1 MKPPQGSKT
10 GQDGHTENEPAAGRE
25 RWNASGWPS
34 VVSLFDTEPV
44 GEFRTSTEM
53 LMFDEVALLLGSA
66 TACRFDRT
74 TKHTSRDGLKALA
87 GSIWLE
93 GSAKGTA
100 SGEPFVVEAGQML
113 LVDMTQEVSVTM
125 TDSRVIQF
133 GVPRVRAEREI
144 GSVPRLHGWV
154 IDSDTTGLLQSHLL
168 QLFEGLKR
176 IPESDAERV
185 ARTLIDTLAL
195 SVRVAGESGAWE
207 PASQPLAQR
216 ARGEILRNLGS
227 NSLNIASLCRRL
239 GVSRSTLHRLFE
251 AEGGVQ
257 AHIRNLRL
265 DEARTALLKGTEHQR
280 IGDVAE
286 RLGFS
291 DAAHL
296 SRLFRQRFGE
306 SPSECRER
314 ARGTADKEE

>member
-10 GQDGHTENEPAAGRE
+10 GQVGHTENAPAVGRE
-25 RWNASGWPS
+25 RWTASGWPS
-34 VVSLFDTEPV
+34 VVSLFDAKPV
-44 GEFRTSTEM
+44 GEFRTSSEM
-53 LMFDEVALLLGSA
+53 LMFDEVALVLGTG

-74 TKHTSRDGLKALA
+74 AKHTAGDGLKALA

-93 GSAKGTA
+93 GSAQGIA
-100 SGEPFVVEAGQML
+100 GGLPFAVEAGQML
-113 LVDMTQEVSVTM
+113 LVDMTQEISVTM

-144 GSVPRLHGWV
+144 GPVSRLHGWV
-154 IDSDTTGLLQSHLL
+154 IDGETTGLLQSHLL

-195 SVRVAGESGAWE
+195 SVRVAGEGGAWE
-207 PASQPLAQR
+207 NVAQPLVTR
-216 ARGEILRNLGS
+216 AHNEIRRNLGS
-227 NSLNIASLCRRL
+227 PALNVAGLCRRL
-239 GVSRSTLHRLFE
+239 GVSRSTVHRLFE

-257 AHIRNLRL
+257 AYIRNLRL
-265 DEARTALLKGTEHQR
+265 DEARTALLNGPVDQR
-280 IGDVAE
+280 IADVAE

-306 SPSECRER
+306 SPSECRGR
-314 ARGTADKEE
+314 ARAAGGAEE